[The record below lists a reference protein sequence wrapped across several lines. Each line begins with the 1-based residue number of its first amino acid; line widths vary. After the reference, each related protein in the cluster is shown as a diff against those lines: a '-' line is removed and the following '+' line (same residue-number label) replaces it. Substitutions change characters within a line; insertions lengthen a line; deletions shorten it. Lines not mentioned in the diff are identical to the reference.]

1 MTRST
6 NAVGDVPYVCPRC
19 RAPLARAADTLSCT
33 GCPHTYPIVLG
44 IPDLRV
50 FPDPWIPFEGDRE
63 KARLLADLARDLSL
77 EATVRAYWSL
87 TPGTPKPQAE
97 RFVRY
102 VVSGES
108 RARDWLAQVNAAEGT
123 TTGPWLEIG
132 TGTGD
137 LVVAGAAHG
146 TTIVGADI
154 ALRWL
159 VVAARRAQLAG
170 VRHQLVC
177 CNGEHLPFADGV
189 FGRVLTAGT
198 LEHCLSASDAVR
210 ESHRVL
216 RAGGVLRARTV
227 NRYSILREPHVGVWG
242 VGFVPRRWA
251 DAYVRW
257 WGGEG
262 YQHHHPLSPREIR
275 RAMGR
280 AGFAAVRVMPSA
292 LLETDRQRL
301 GMLRFAAPTYE
312 RLRQARWASNTLAW
326 VAPVLDA
333 RGEAA

>member
-19 RAPLARAADTLSCT
+19 RAPLARAADMLSCT

-50 FPDPWIPFEGDRE
+50 FPDPWISFEGDRE
-63 KARLLADLARDLSL
+63 KARRLADLARDLSL

-102 VVSGES
+102 VVSAES

-123 TTGPWLEIG
+123 TSGPWLEIG

-137 LVVAGAAHG
+137 LVVAGAERG

-154 ALRWL
+154 ALQWL

-177 CNGEHLPFADGV
+177 CHRELGAARQLAEHHRHAEE
-189 FGRVLTAGT
+189 GRGRGF
-198 LEHCLSASDAVR
+198 LEVILYFNVGLKPHAMVKEEMDRFMR
-210 ESHRVL
+210 E
-216 RAGGVLRARTV
+216 
-227 NRYSILREPHVGVWG
+227 
-242 VGFVPRRWA
+242 
-251 DAYVRW
+251 
-257 WGGEG
+257 
-262 YQHHHPLSPREIR
+262 
-275 RAMGR
+275 
-280 AGFAAVRVMPSA
+280 
-292 LLETDRQRL
+292 
-301 GMLRFAAPTYE
+301 
-312 RLRQARWASNTLAW
+312 
-326 VAPVLDA
+326 VAPNFSGKHIE
-333 RGEAA
+333 RRKAA